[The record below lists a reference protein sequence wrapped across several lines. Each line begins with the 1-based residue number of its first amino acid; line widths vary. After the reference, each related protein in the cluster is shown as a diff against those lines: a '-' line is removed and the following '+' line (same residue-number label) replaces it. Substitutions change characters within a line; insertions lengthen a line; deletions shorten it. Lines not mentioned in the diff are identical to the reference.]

1 MHPDL
6 PDPRPGAD
14 DTLAG
19 LTLAE
24 GILLLVLGV
33 LALACPVL
41 ASKWIAAML
50 GIAFLVGGLVSWV
63 STLARAGRLQK
74 LVCFWRLV
82 VATLFVI
89 TGAWIV
95 SQIASGPEG
104 AARQVASLSLA
115 LGVVFLVEGTVA
127 CVVALGNRQVS
138 GWGWGLTNGVVTLIL
153 GLLIL
158 TMQPLALM
166 GVLGLL
172 VGISFLFSGF
182 DLLRFGTRLHQLEPG
197 AGPSASV

>member
-1 MHPDL
+1 MNAEL
-6 PDPRPGAD
+6 PEPRANAE

-63 STLARAGRLQK
+63 STLARARRLQK

-89 TGAWIV
+89 TGSWIV
-95 SQIASGPEG
+95 TQIASGPEG
-104 AARQVASLSLA
+104 AARQVASLALA
-115 LGVVFLVEGTVA
+115 LGIVFLIEGPVA
-127 CVVALGNRQVS
+127 CVVALGNRQIS
-138 GWGWGLTNGVVTLIL
+138 GWGWGLTNGIVTLIL

-158 TMQPLALM
+158 TMKPLALM

-172 VGISFLFSGF
+172 VGISFLFSGI
-182 DLLRFGTRLHQLEPG
+182 DLLVF
-197 AGPSASV
+197 SASFHRRRA

>member
-1 MHPDL
+1 MNAEHPE
-6 PDPRPGAD
+6 PRANAG

-63 STLARAGRLQK
+63 STLARARRLQK

-95 SQIASGPEG
+95 SQIASGPLG
-104 AARQVASLSLA
+104 AARQVASLALA
-115 LGVVFLVEGTVA
+115 LGVVFLIEGVVA

-138 GWGWGLTNGVVTLIL
+138 GWGWGLTNGIVTLIL

-158 TMQPLALM
+158 TMKPLALM

-172 VGISFLFSGF
+172 VGISFLFSGV
-182 DLLRFGTRLHQLEPG
+182 DLLVF
-197 AGPSASV
+197 SASFHRRNS